1 MVDGLGLL
9 NVTFNLIDFANA
21 SGNGSCRGIAASR
34 APLATMATIATQTR
48 VAK

>member
-21 SGNGSCRGIAASR
+21 H
-34 APLATMATIATQTR
+34 PATGR
-48 VAK
+48 VAELQRHVRHWRQWRQLQPRRE